1 MKLVAST
8 KFEAELNKTAKGRPE
23 ISTRV
28 SKKLQMLLA
37 NPRHPSLRLHKLAG
51 KDNYSVSVDM
61 SIRIIVHFSGEFIY
75 LLKIGTHED
84 VY

>member
-8 KFEAELNKTAKGRPE
+8 KFEAELSKVAKGEPK
-23 ISTRV
+23 ISTKI
-28 SKKLQMLLA
+28 SKKLQMLLS

-51 KDNYSVSVDM
+51 ANNYSVSVDM

-75 LLKIGTHED
+75 LLRIGTHED

>member
-8 KFEAELNKTAKGRPE
+8 KFEAELSKTAKGRPG
-23 ISTRV
+23 ISTKI
-28 SKKLQMLLA
+28 SKKLQMLLS
-37 NPRHPSLRLHKLAG
+37 NPKHPSLRLHKLAG
-51 KDNYSVSVDM
+51 TNNYSISVDM